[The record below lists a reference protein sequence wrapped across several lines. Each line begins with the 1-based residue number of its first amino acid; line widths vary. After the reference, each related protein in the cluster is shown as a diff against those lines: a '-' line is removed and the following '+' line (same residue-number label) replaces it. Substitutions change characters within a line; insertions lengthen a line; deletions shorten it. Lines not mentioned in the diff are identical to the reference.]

1 MTCEVRRATHL
12 QDRTVG
18 QSEGDEGKG
27 LWSEERLERR
37 EVGETEEDP
46 SAARVCYEGRGR
58 RKGGKGR
65 GRRGCEC
72 LCWRDAWGGGGV
84 NECRGGRIS
93 AESELEVV
101 SVAVRMGGR
110 VGREFLRDKQCDEGI
125 RPRHRK

>member
-1 MTCEVRRATHL
+1 MRRATHL

-65 GRRGCEC
+65 GRRGGEC
-72 LCWRDAWGGGGV
+72 LCWRDALGGGV
-84 NECRGGRIS
+84 NVCRGGGIS
-93 AESELEVV
+93 AESEFEVV

-110 VGREFLRDKQCDEGI
+110 IGREFLGDKQGDEGI